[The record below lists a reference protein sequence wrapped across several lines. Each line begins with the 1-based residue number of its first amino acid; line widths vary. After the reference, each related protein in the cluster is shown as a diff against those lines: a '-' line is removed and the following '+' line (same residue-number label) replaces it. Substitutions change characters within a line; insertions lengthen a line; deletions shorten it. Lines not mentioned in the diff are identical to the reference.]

1 MRITKIKTLFYLSLM
16 PSGEMD
22 YAVCICIEE
31 TCMMRIVVLQIGLVV
46 RDCEI
51 LLSVTKE
58 TFDELSQLLQIFEQS
73 ISNASDTD
81 KP

>member
-1 MRITKIKTLFYLSLM
+1 MEKWI
-16 PSGEMD
+16 

-31 TCMMRIVVLQIGLVV
+31 TCMMRIVILQIAVVV

-51 LLSVTKE
+51 LLSVTKD
-58 TFDELSQLLQIFEQS
+58 TFDELSQLLQIFEQC
-73 ISNASDTD
+73 ISNASDTAD